1 MATVITGWGEIT
13 VHPQTPQE
21 QSFVRISQILTN
33 EGIMEVEMSVGLART
48 FASVILMAVPKV
60 GEPEPWTG

>member
-21 QSFVRISQILTN
+21 QSFVRISQLLTN
-33 EGIMEVEMSVGLART
+33 EGVMEVEMSFGLART
-48 FASVILMAVPKV
+48 FASVILMALPKI
-60 GEPEPWTG
+60 GE